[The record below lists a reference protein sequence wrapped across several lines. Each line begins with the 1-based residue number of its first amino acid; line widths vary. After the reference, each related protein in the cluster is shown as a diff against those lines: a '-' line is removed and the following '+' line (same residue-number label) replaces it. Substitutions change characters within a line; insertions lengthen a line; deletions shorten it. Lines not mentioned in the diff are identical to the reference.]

1 MKLKNMVVK
10 SCVFIIIFFLIL
22 LGITLLWVFNIAFKM
37 IRDSYKESKELEK
50 MSLEEYA
57 KRRSERT
64 SKVSD
69 LNECVKQAVKKSKGG
84 VK

>member
-1 MKLKNMVVK
+1 
-10 SCVFIIIFFLIL
+10 
-22 LGITLLWVFNIAFKM
+22 M

-69 LNECVKQAVKKSKGG
+69 LKECIKQAERKRKGRVK
-84 VK
+84 

>member
-1 MKLKNMVVK
+1 
-10 SCVFIIIFFLIL
+10 
-22 LGITLLWVFNIAFKM
+22 M

-69 LNECVKQAVKKSKGG
+69 LKECIKQAERKRKGRG
-84 VK
+84 

>member
-1 MKLKNMVVK
+1 MVVK

-50 MSLEEYA
+50 MSLE
-57 KRRSERT
+57 
-64 SKVSD
+64 
-69 LNECVKQAVKKSKGG
+69 
-84 VK
+84 

>member
-22 LGITLLWVFNIAFKM
+22 LGITLLLVFNIAFKM
-37 IRDSYKESKELEK
+37 IRDSYKELEK
-50 MSLEEYA
+50 ISLEEYA

-69 LNECVKQAVKKSKGG
+69 LKECIKQAERKRKGRVK
-84 VK
+84 

>member
-1 MKLKNMVVK
+1 MVVK

-37 IRDSYKESKELEK
+37 IRDSYKELEK

-69 LNECVKQAVKKSKGG
+69 LKECIKQAERKRKGRG
-84 VK
+84 

>member
-1 MKLKNMVVK
+1 MLKNMVVK
-10 SCVFIIIFFLIL
+10 ACVFIIIFFLIL

-37 IRDSYKESKELEK
+37 IRDSYKELEK

-69 LNECVKQAVKKSKGG
+69 LKECIKQAERKRKGRG
-84 VK
+84 

>member
-10 SCVFIIIFFLIL
+10 ACVFIIIFFLIL

-69 LNECVKQAVKKSKGG
+69 LKECIKQAERKRKGIG
-84 VK
+84 